1 MIRKI
6 EDNLVIVLAGQAG
19 QGIQSIEEI
28 LAALLKR
35 SGYNYFSTS
44 ELMSRVRGGVNSTEI
59 RVSSKPRTG
68 FLDRIDLLIPLHK
81 DAIGHLKKRISSETI
96 VVGEKDKI
104 DYD

>member
-6 EDNLVIVLAGQAG
+6 KDNLVIVLAGQAG

-44 ELMSRVRGGVNSTEI
+44 ELKIGRASCRERV
-59 RVSSKPRTG
+59 
-68 FLDRIDLLIPLHK
+68 
-81 DAIGHLKKRISSETI
+81 
-96 VVGEKDKI
+96 
-104 DYD
+104 